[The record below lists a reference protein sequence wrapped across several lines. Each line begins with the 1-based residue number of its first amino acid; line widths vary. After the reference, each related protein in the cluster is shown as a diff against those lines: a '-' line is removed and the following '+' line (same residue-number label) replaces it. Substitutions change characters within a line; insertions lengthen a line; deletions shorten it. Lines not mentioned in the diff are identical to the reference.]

1 MLLVC
6 EGDCLPLNLSH
17 EPDPSSLVGEFLP
30 EVFLALFKVN
40 PTKYS
45 NQLGAG
51 WVEVCACACV
61 CVCMCIYVATKPSEE
76 NLHYLREA
84 IVY

>member
-17 EPDPSSLVGEFLP
+17 EPNPSSLVGEFLP

-51 WVEVCACACV
+51 WVEVCACV
-61 CVCMCIYVATKPSEE
+61 CIHVATKPSEE